1 MTVLSTHRYNTYK
14 ATPGPYKRSVTP
26 KKTLTPS
33 MKNNLLSPFA
43 KSTITIKPVIMPS
56 KRKIVVFG
64 KEFEVEMPEGYD
76 IYEGLRRWYPGL
88 YNIVLIE
95 DKNASSLVLRT
106 FSKSAEMNRK
116 KDQYEE
122 DDYEAMWDEFDYN
135 EAMNDF

>member
-14 ATPGPYKRSVTP
+14 ATPGPYKRSISP
-26 KKTLTPS
+26 KKPLMPS
-33 MKNNLLSPFA
+33 MKNVTSALVLGTFA
-43 KSTITIKPVIMPS
+43 KSAINPPMP

-64 KEFEVEMPEGYD
+64 REFEVALPEGYD

-95 DKNASSLVLRT
+95 DK
-106 FSKSAEMNRK
+106 MNRE
-116 KDQYEE
+116 YEE